1 VAYSDWK
8 EIKVDVSDILLD
20 YENPRVFIDDSTQE
34 NLLRFLVDEDE
45 SIELANQIYLNRG
58 LPLAEKP
65 VVTLEQDKYI
75 VLEGNRRISACK
87 LLLNPQLLTNK
98 ETIKIPKID
107 TEMENY
113 LRNFPVVL
121 APDRDSAEAFITL
134 RHSGDRSVKKWS
146 TIASTKRFVNRYR
159 KGESINHIAR
169 VLNEKNA
176 DVRKGIRFFF
186 FLEFI
191 RNEIEWNEEDKQ
203 KLEIYKMETTKL
215 DRFLPFSKK
224 AKDILK
230 IDFTP
235 DQYIKTELP
244 MEIFKAALKNIVS
257 RIYLKNE
264 IDTRTNMNVV
274 FNSEIIEM
282 CKLPLMNK
290 GDGNTTVNESI
301 GTKGTGSTAGTEE
314 EPIGAKGTGSTAG
327 TEEGPIGTKGTGS
340 TEEGPIGTKGT
351 GSTAGTE
358 EGPIGTKGTGST
370 AGTEEGPIG
379 TKGTGSTAGTEE
391 GPIGAKGTGP
401 TAGTEE
407 GPIGAKETGPT
418 AGTIRSANDVGRYV
432 NLTGA
437 YPFTNKY
444 QKNKRINTLLKEIKS
459 SKYKENR
466 MGSMYLIRSL
476 LETYTHEYIDY
487 FVKDDMKE
495 YRIKGVARERT
506 KRSQK
511 LRELIYNNIKDHL
524 KKFYPQYEEEIELI
538 EITFTENNNA
548 AATRI
553 INFYIH
559 SQTQVPDYQELLDAW
574 KKVSTILKCLD
585 EILFTNMSL
594 LD

>member
-1 VAYSDWK
+1 MAYSDWK

-340 TEEGPIGTKGT
+340 TEEGPIGT
-351 GSTAGTE
+351 
-358 EGPIGTKGTGST
+358 
-370 AGTEEGPIG
+370 
-379 TKGTGSTAGTEE
+379 
-391 GPIGAKGTGP
+391 
-401 TAGTEE
+401 
-407 GPIGAKETGPT
+407 
-418 AGTIRSANDVGRYV
+418 
-432 NLTGA
+432 
-437 YPFTNKY
+437 
-444 QKNKRINTLLKEIKS
+444 
-459 SKYKENR
+459 
-466 MGSMYLIRSL
+466 
-476 LETYTHEYIDY
+476 
-487 FVKDDMKE
+487 
-495 YRIKGVARERT
+495 
-506 KRSQK
+506 
-511 LRELIYNNIKDHL
+511 
-524 KKFYPQYEEEIELI
+524 
-538 EITFTENNNA
+538 
-548 AATRI
+548 
-553 INFYIH
+553 
-559 SQTQVPDYQELLDAW
+559 
-574 KKVSTILKCLD
+574 
-585 EILFTNMSL
+585 
-594 LD
+594 

>member
-1 VAYSDWK
+1 MAYSDWK

>member
-1 VAYSDWK
+1 MAYSDWK

-351 GSTAGTE
+351 G
-358 EGPIGTKGTGST
+358 
-370 AGTEEGPIG
+370 
-379 TKGTGSTAGTEE
+379 
-391 GPIGAKGTGP
+391 P

>member
-1 VAYSDWK
+1 MAYSDWK

-340 TEEGPIGTKGT
+340 T
-351 GSTAGTE
+351 
-358 EGPIGTKGTGST
+358 

>member
-1 VAYSDWK
+1 MAYSDWK

-20 YENPRVFIDDSTQE
+20 YDNPRVFIDDFTQE

-65 VVTLEQDKYI
+65 VVTLEKGKYI

-87 LLLNPQLLTNK
+87 LLLDPHLLTDK
-98 ETIKIPKID
+98 ETTKIPKID

-113 LRNFPVVL
+113 LRDFPVVL
-121 APDRDSAEAFITL
+121 APDRNSAEAFITM

-146 TIASTKRFVNRYR
+146 TIATTKRFVNRYK

-169 VLNEKNA
+169 VLNEKTG
-176 DVRKGIRFFF
+176 DVRKGIRFFY

-191 RNEIEWNEEDKQ
+191 RNEIEWNEEDKHR
-203 KLEIYKMETTKL
+203 LEIYKMETTKL
-215 DRFLPFSKK
+215 DRFLPFSRK

-230 IDFTP
+230 IGFAP
-235 DQYIKTELP
+235 DQHIKTELP
-244 MEIFKAALKNIVS
+244 MDVFKAALKNIIS

-264 IDTRTNMNVV
+264 IDTRTNMNIV
-274 FNSEIIEM
+274 FNSEVIEM
-282 CKLPLMNK
+282 CKLPSTGEIDRK
-290 GDGNTTVNESI
+290 ITVNESNGTI
-301 GTKGTGSTAGTEE
+301 SIEKAGEGTKEEHVGEKEAISTEGTKKEHVGEKGTVSTEGIKEGHVGEKGGTISTEGVEEGSTKIKESAPTEG
-314 EPIGAKGTGSTAG
+314 I
-327 TEEGPIGTKGTGS
+327 
-340 TEEGPIGTKGT
+340 
-351 GSTAGTE
+351 
-358 EGPIGTKGTGST
+358 
-370 AGTEEGPIG
+370 
-379 TKGTGSTAGTEE
+379 
-391 GPIGAKGTGP
+391 
-401 TAGTEE
+401 
-407 GPIGAKETGPT
+407 
-418 AGTIRSANDVGRYV
+418 IRAANDVSKYV

-437 YPFTNKY
+437 YAFTNKY
-444 QKNKRINTLLKEIKS
+444 QKNQRINALIKEIKS
-459 SKYKENR
+459 NKYKENR

-487 FVKDDMKE
+487 FVKDDKKE
-495 YRIKGVARERT
+495 YRIKGIARDRT
-506 KRSQK
+506 KRNQK

-548 AATRI
+548 ATTRI

-559 SQTQVPDYQELLDAW
+559 SQTQVPDFQELLDAW

-585 EILFTNMSL
+585 EILFTNKFLSN
-594 LD
+594 

>member
-1 VAYSDWK
+1 MAYSDWK

-314 EPIGAKGTGSTAG
+314 
-327 TEEGPIGTKGTGS
+327 
-340 TEEGPIGTKGT
+340 
-351 GSTAGTE
+351 
-358 EGPIGTKGTGST
+358 
-370 AGTEEGPIG
+370 
-379 TKGTGSTAGTEE
+379 
-391 GPIGAKGTGP
+391 GPIGAKG
-401 TAGTEE
+401 
-407 GPIGAKETGPT
+407 TGPT

>member
-1 VAYSDWK
+1 MAYSDWK

-379 TKGTGSTAGTEE
+379 
-391 GPIGAKGTGP
+391 AKGTGP

>member
-1 VAYSDWK
+1 MAYSDWK

-340 TEEGPIGTKGT
+340 TEEGPIG
-351 GSTAGTE
+351 
-358 EGPIGTKGTGST
+358 
-370 AGTEEGPIG
+370 
-379 TKGTGSTAGTEE
+379 
-391 GPIGAKGTGP
+391 AKGTGP